1 MKGIT
6 MCEDELRKVVL
17 KACDDY
23 LKDAEWK
30 PDILRYFSGYLF
42 FTLLRDNK
50 IPVTEVSANIRLDG
64 LSVLIRHKGTEP
76 INEVEWFYEIK
87 RGGTSFIVT
96 LIGAGIIETA
106 IKKNS
111 T

>member
-1 MKGIT
+1 MNYVNVH
-6 MCEDELRKVVL
+6 EALLRTLVA

-23 LKDAEWK
+23 LKDSEWK

-64 LSVLIRHKGTEP
+64 LSVLIRHKGPEP

-87 RGGTSFIVT
+87 QGGTSFIVT

-106 IKKNS
+106 VKKNS